1 MQNFDEGYM
10 KYINNWEQTII
21 IDTCDF
27 VELITCRNKLKSLN
41 LIGVYPNGIGFGN
54 VSCRVFDTNE
64 FIISGT
70 QTAEIN
76 IADASHFSLVY
87 RVDIEQNTLFCKGP
101 VKASSEAL
109 THAAIYRGDDKINA
123 VIHVHHPDKW
133 KSLLNKVTTIDKNIA
148 YGTPQLAK
156 KIGELLNNDE
166 RLQRE
171 RIFVTAGHEDGI
183 FVFGETVE
191 EAFEVLNLHLNL

>member
-1 MQNFDEGYM
+1 MDEGYI
-10 KYINNWEQTII
+10 KYINNWEQCSSINEF
-21 IDTCDF
+21 DF
-27 VELITCRNKLKSLN
+27 IELITCRNKLKSLN

-70 QTAEIN
+70 QTAEFN

-87 RVDIEQNTLFCKGP
+87 LVDIEQNTLFCKGP

-109 THAAIYRGDDKINA
+109 THAAIYTADLKINA
-123 VIHVHHPDKW
+123 IIHVHHPDKW
-133 KSLLNKVTTIDKNIA
+133 KSLLNKVTTIDKSIA

-156 KIGELLNNDE
+156 KIAELLKNDE
-166 RLQRE
+166 TLKRE
-171 RIFVTAGHEDGI
+171 KIFVTAGHEDGI

-191 EAFEVLNLHLNL
+191 GAFEVLNLHLNL